1 MMLSHGYHDA
11 PPDDPNTEN
20 LCYVKVTVGPTPD
33 LNDLISALAAEF
45 APPESGKLKAVAK
58 RHVIFEP
65 SDIIAFQL
73 VRDGAL
79 PSYDAAAAGR
89 KAERVPFRYP
99 ASVFLDQFMRES
111 YDLANVK
118 RAEQRVLWEEVK
130 ELEGRKKQLLHFNV
144 RPRVSVSSLG
154 LCVCVGRGG

>member
-11 PPDDPNTEN
+11 PMDDPNTDN
-20 LCYVKVTVGPTPD
+20 LCFVKVTVGPTLE
-33 LNDLISALAAEF
+33 LNDLISALASEF
-45 APPESGKLKAVAK
+45 APPETGKLKAVAK

-65 SDIIAFQL
+65 SDVIAFQL
-73 VRDGAL
+73 MRDGTL
-79 PSYDAAAAGR
+79 PSYDAAVGR

-130 ELEGRKKQLLHFNV
+130 ELEARKKQLLHYNV
-144 RPRVSVSSLG
+144 RFPSFFFFG
-154 LCVCVGRGG
+154 CVGW

>member
-45 APPESGKLKAVAK
+45 APPETGKLKAIAK

-65 SDIIAFQL
+65 SDVIAFQL
-73 VRDGAL
+73 VRDGAP
-79 PSYDAAAAGR
+79 PSYDAHAAAGR

-111 YDLANVK
+111 YELANVK
-118 RAEQRVLWEEVK
+118 RVEQRVLWEEVK
-130 ELEGRKKQLLHFNV
+130 ELERRKKGLLHHNV
-144 RPRVSVSSLG
+144 RFCLFRV
-154 LCVCVGRGG
+154 

>member
-1 MMLSHGYHDA
+1 MLSHGFHDA
-11 PPDDPNTEN
+11 PADDPNTDN
-20 LCYVKVTVGPTPD
+20 LCLVKVTVGPGPE
-33 LNDLISALAAEF
+33 LNDLVSALAAEF
-45 APPESGKLKAVAK
+45 APPDRAGKLKSKGGAK

-65 SDIIAFQL
+65 SDIVAFQL

-118 RAEQRVLWEEVK
+118 RVEQRVLWEEVK

-144 RPRVSVSSLG
+144 RSCISP
-154 LCVCVGRGG
+154 